1 MNVAAYQAPLLEPGS
16 NDAVDSIRDAVKAC
30 EAQHVE
36 MLCCPEAIL
45 GGLADYARDPG
56 AHAIDTDALTGAL
69 APLASETV
77 TTIVGFTERAA
88 NGALYNAAAVLHRGS
103 IAGIYRKR
111 HPAINRSVYAA
122 GTDPPPPRLRRG
134 PPELHAKADPPVFTI
149 DNLTFG
155 IIICNDSNHPELVRA
170 IAERGARVLFVPSNN
185 GLPPEKSYPALV
197 ADTRRLDQTIAIEHR
212 MWVVRADVAG
222 SIPGLVSDGSSAVVG
237 PDGRIVRAA
246 KAGAHGLLIAEITLP
261 EGAPSQ
267 TRSPGR

>member
-1 MNVAAYQAPLLEPGS
+1 VNVATYQAPLLEPGS
-16 NDAVDSIRDAVKAC
+16 SDAFDSIRDAVRAC

-56 AHAIDTDALTGAL
+56 AHAIDTGVLAAAL
-69 APLASETV
+69 ALLASETV

-88 NGALYNAAAVLHRGS
+88 NGPLYNAAAVLHRGS

-122 GTDPPPPRLRRG
+122 GT
-134 PPELHAKADPPVFTI
+134 ESPVFTI

-155 IIICNDSNHPELVRA
+155 IIICNDSNHPELVGA
-170 IAERGARVLFVPSNN
+170 IAARGARVLFVPSNN

-197 ADTRRLDQTIAIEHR
+197 ADTRRLDQSLAIEHR

-246 KAGAHGLLIAEITLP
+246 KAGAHDLLIAEITLP
-261 EGAPSQ
+261 EGAPWQ